1 MVQAV
6 TFYKVDQSRA
16 NRRKRL
22 SKRGQDAV
30 FSCPVAVHITMQ
42 KQITITAHG
51 SDE

>member
-16 NRRKRL
+16 NIRKRL

-30 FSCPVAVHITMQ
+30 FSCPAAVHITMQ